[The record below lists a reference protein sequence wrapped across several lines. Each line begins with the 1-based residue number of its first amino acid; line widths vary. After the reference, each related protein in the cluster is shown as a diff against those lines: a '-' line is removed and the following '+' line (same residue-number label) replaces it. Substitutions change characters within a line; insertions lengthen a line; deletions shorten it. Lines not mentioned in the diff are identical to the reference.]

1 MNSLSDLR
9 GRASAR
15 LDAYT
20 DTAGLYSFRTYDRVP
35 GSQRDMLLPEDI
47 LAANLLSL
55 RLTWHEVIPLFA
67 EGNGPHQ
74 ALLAT
79 MNAALQKLAVAAPF
93 ETYRDFATLERA
105 LVPLTEA
112 NMATED
118 VTGWT
123 AVTVSKVL
131 HRHLPQI
138 VPIRDSY
145 VRRFYGVPSGRVT
158 LLWERLHDDMRRNL
172 DWLEPLAAGY
182 RTPDGRPLSLLRAA
196 DIIIWT
202 NDGASSTQTDES
214 SAVSALQ
221 QLTPTM
227 WDKEGLE
234 VTGWDGFTPLA
245 TLDPAAVPDVP
256 GVYVVVRDATD
267 EAAFLPDRPHRGSGR
282 QATSKHFAYP
292 TDQLAARWITESA
305 VLNIG
310 KADVSLRNRLDQYRK
325 YGAGTG
331 VSHKGGRSIWQL
343 GDADA
348 LLIAWAA
355 APSGVTGRQLE
366 RGLIAAFRTTHGA
379 RPFANL
385 RD

>member
-1 MNSLSDLR
+1 MHSLRELR

-20 DTAGLYSFRTYDRVP
+20 DTAGLYAFGTYDRGP
-35 GSQRDMLLPEDI
+35 ATRRDMLLPEDI

-55 RLTWHEVIPLFA
+55 RLRWHDVIPLFA

-112 NMATED
+112 NTATED

-145 VRRFYGVPSGRVT
+145 VRKFYGVPSGRVT
-158 LLWERLHDDMRRNL
+158 LLWERLHDDIRRNL
-172 DWLEPLAAGY
+172 NWLEPLAAGY
-182 RTPDGRPLSLLRAA
+182 GTPDGRPLSLLRAA

-202 NDGASSTQTDES
+202 NDGVSSTQVGDS
-214 SAVSALQ
+214 PAVAALQ

-234 VTGWDGFTPLA
+234 VAGWDGFTPLL
-245 TLDPAAVPDVP
+245 TLNPAAVPDVP
-256 GVYVVVRDATD
+256 GVYVVVRDSTD
-267 EAAFLPDRPHRGSGR
+267 EPAFLPDRPYRGSGR
-282 QATSKHFAYP
+282 QATSKHFAYR

-305 VLNIG
+305 VMNIG

-331 VSHKGGRSIWQL
+331 AAHKGGRSIWQL
-343 GDADA
+343 EDADA
-348 LLIAWAA
+348 LLISWVP
-355 APSGVTGRQLE
+355 APSGVTGRELE
-366 RGLIAAFRTTHGA
+366 RGLIAAFRTAHGA